1 MQYTPTLTLEILS
14 GPLDG
19 ITLILTG
26 ETEWTRAGIGPLS
39 FPWDA
44 ELGTPQ
50 AHVKPDAEGWTLT
63 GVQSPHG
70 TYRLN
75 AEERITTETLRLT
88 EGDIFKASDTWL
100 LVHPACEQL

>member
-1 MQYTPTLTLEILS
+1 MQHTPTLTLEILS

-19 ITLILTG
+19 GTLTLTN
-26 ETEWTRAGIGPLS
+26 ETEWTRASSGPLA

-50 AHVKPDAEGWTLT
+50 ARLAPDTKGWTLT

-75 AEERITTETLRLT
+75 TEERITTEKLRLT
-88 EGDIFKASDTWL
+88 EGDILKAGATWL
-100 LVHPACEQL
+100 FVLKKH